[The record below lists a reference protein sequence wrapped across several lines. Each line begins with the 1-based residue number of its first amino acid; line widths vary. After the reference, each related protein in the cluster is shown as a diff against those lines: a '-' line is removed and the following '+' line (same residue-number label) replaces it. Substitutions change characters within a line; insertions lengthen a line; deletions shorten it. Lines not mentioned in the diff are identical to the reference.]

1 MKNLEIKDDYERKLN
16 NFMVHEVDKVKNLKI
31 LEFGVRKGISTK
43 IFLNLCKTNNGKL
56 YSVDVDD
63 YSSLYK
69 DENWKFIH
77 TRDDDFKTIE
87 ENIPNEFDLI
97 YLDSYHEP
105 KHVEKIIRYYYPKLK
120 TSGIYVI
127 DDICWLPYTKGN
139 YRDDF
144 GCEMANFDTFNQIL
158 DIYFNNI
165 QNFDLDFTFVGSGLA
180 KIFKKND
187 NELNVSKKIPS
198 RQFSFKNIL
207 KKIIK

>member
-1 MKNLEIKDDYERKLN
+1 MKNLEIKNDYERKLH
-16 NFMVHEVDKVKNLKI
+16 NFMVHEVEKVKNLKI

-63 YSSLYK
+63 YSNLYK

-105 KHVEKIIRYYYPKLK
+105 KHVEKIIRYY
-120 TSGIYVI
+120 
-127 DDICWLPYTKGN
+127 
-139 YRDDF
+139 
-144 GCEMANFDTFNQIL
+144 
-158 DIYFNNI
+158 
-165 QNFDLDFTFVGSGLA
+165 
-180 KIFKKND
+180 
-187 NELNVSKKIPS
+187 
-198 RQFSFKNIL
+198 
-207 KKIIK
+207 